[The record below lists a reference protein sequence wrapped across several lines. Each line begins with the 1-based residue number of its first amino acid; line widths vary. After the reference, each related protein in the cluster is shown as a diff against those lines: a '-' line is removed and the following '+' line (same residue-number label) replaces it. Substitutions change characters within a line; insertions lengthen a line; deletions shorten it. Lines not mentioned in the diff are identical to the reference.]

1 MLTAAARNLVRQ
13 PSFFLAAVG
22 TLALGIA
29 APTAIFSTVNAVL
42 LEPLPYSRPQDIY
55 TVRTFF
61 PSGRFTIGL
70 MASEEMTALAGLNDA
85 VARTAIVQRSDA
97 ALVTDVGG
105 QQVVAFFVS
114 GGFFDL
120 FGVPMA
126 RGRAVTPADAVE
138 GAPQVAVL
146 SHALWRSVYGGRED
160 IIGRPITLAN
170 RQVRVV
176 GVAPEAFDVPT
187 GTDVWISAWIR
198 ETIGHGYEGFVRL
211 KPGVRPPAIAA
222 RLQQIMDALGR
233 KYPDQELGR
242 AYALRPLLNATVGDL
257 GPILLILF
265 AATALLLVLATANVS
280 NLVLVRSTS
289 RAREFAIRAALGAGR
304 ARIVRLLVTESLLL
318 SVCGGVAG
326 IAAAYASVRLLMRY
340 GGSRLPRLDTLTFD
354 AKVVGFVVALV
365 ALTALMVGLLPAIRI
380 ADTDIAALMNESGR
394 GVRGSRKTRRLLGL
408 FVVAEIAVAV
418 ALVAGAARLV
428 RSYDHLQH
436 IDPGFDPRA
445 RLVLDVVVP
454 ATYSTQ
460 ERRNA
465 WWQATEL
472 ALRNAGAVRVAS
484 ASSLPLQTERD
495 STTFIDLVSRPD
507 IPPEKRLN
515 GRRRLVSPDFFRLM
529 GITQLAGRPFT
540 EADGPAA
547 QGVAIVNQAFV
558 RRSLGD
564 LNPIGE
570 RIKDLR
576 FRRVDGKF
584 VSEEVTIVGVV
595 ADVQYASLTEPA
607 EPIVYLPCAQYLSG
621 REIFVVTTAD
631 GRPEQHASQFR
642 AALRDVDRNVAV
654 EIGTLA
660 GSVASS
666 LDRQRLGMWLMSG
679 FGVAALLLAMVGV
692 FGVVAYVVSQRTGEM
707 AVRQALGATRAQVIQ
722 IVLLESA
729 RTAALGTGGGLVIA
743 LWMGQ
748 LVTRYVYG
756 VRTADPL
763 VLGGSVGAV
772 LLVVAC
778 ATIVPASR
786 AAAAELSRAL
796 RQG

>member
-365 ALTALMVGLLPAIRI
+365 ALTALMVGHPHRGHRYCG
-380 ADTDIAALMNESGR
+380 ADE
-394 GVRGSRKTRRLLGL
+394 
-408 FVVAEIAVAV
+408 
-418 ALVAGAARLV
+418 
-428 RSYDHLQH
+428 
-436 IDPGFDPRA
+436 
-445 RLVLDVVVP
+445 
-454 ATYSTQ
+454 
-460 ERRNA
+460 
-465 WWQATEL
+465 
-472 ALRNAGAVRVAS
+472 
-484 ASSLPLQTERD
+484 
-495 STTFIDLVSRPD
+495 
-507 IPPEKRLN
+507 
-515 GRRRLVSPDFFRLM
+515 
-529 GITQLAGRPFT
+529 
-540 EADGPAA
+540 
-547 QGVAIVNQAFV
+547 
-558 RRSLGD
+558 
-564 LNPIGE
+564 
-570 RIKDLR
+570 
-576 FRRVDGKF
+576 
-584 VSEEVTIVGVV
+584 
-595 ADVQYASLTEPA
+595 
-607 EPIVYLPCAQYLSG
+607 
-621 REIFVVTTAD
+621 
-631 GRPEQHASQFR
+631 
-642 AALRDVDRNVAV
+642 
-654 EIGTLA
+654 
-660 GSVASS
+660 
-666 LDRQRLGMWLMSG
+666 
-679 FGVAALLLAMVGV
+679 
-692 FGVVAYVVSQRTGEM
+692 
-707 AVRQALGATRAQVIQ
+707 
-722 IVLLESA
+722 
-729 RTAALGTGGGLVIA
+729 
-743 LWMGQ
+743 
-748 LVTRYVYG
+748 
-756 VRTADPL
+756 
-763 VLGGSVGAV
+763 
-772 LLVVAC
+772 
-778 ATIVPASR
+778 
-786 AAAAELSRAL
+786 
-796 RQG
+796 